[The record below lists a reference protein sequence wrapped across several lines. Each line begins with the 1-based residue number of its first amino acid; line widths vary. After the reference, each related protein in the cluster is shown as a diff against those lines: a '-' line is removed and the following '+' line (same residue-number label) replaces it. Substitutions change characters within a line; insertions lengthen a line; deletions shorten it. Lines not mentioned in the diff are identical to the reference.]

1 MSQTDRRLAAL
12 VEAGVTLAADLDLD
26 SLLLRIADLAREV
39 VGAGYAAVG
48 VVGPDKVLT
57 RFVYSGIDEA
67 TAEKIGPLPVGR
79 GVLGLLVDE
88 ARPLRLREI
97 GDHSKSFGFPA
108 NHPPMH
114 SFLGVP
120 IIVRGQ
126 IFGRLYMTEKDDA
139 SEFSKDDER
148 IALTLASQA
157 GVAIENARLYD
168 EVVSRGTELA
178 RRMAEMSSV
187 ERLADLLITES
198 TADTLLRTAAEEALK
213 LTGATRATV
222 SLLEK
227 STGDMIIHEAVG
239 DLDGG
244 SLVGAVMTA
253 GSSKA
258 HAVAGRLKA
267 EVVND
272 LHNDPEVH
280 PETIA
285 LLAKPRRG
293 TFVPLVVRGE
303 GVGVIAAYDRADDEP
318 FEESDLVIL
327 QVLANQVSIA
337 LENERLRDALR
348 DMAVL
353 EERERIS
360 KELHDGVI
368 QSIYSVGLSLQGS
381 LSMLERDPSM
391 SRKRI
396 DDAIGELDNVVRDVR
411 SYIFEL
417 QPKSVQERGFTAAIG
432 ELVKDFEVNTLAHAN
447 VRLDE
452 AVCSDLEEV
461 TKTHVV
467 QIVRE
472 VLSNIARHAKASEV
486 ELACAN
492 VDGWVELRI
501 DDNGVGFDPRSVER
515 GHGLTNIE
523 SRAATL
529 GGTIEIGALEPK
541 GTRHLLR
548 LPGGTDG

>member
-1 MSQTDRRLAAL
+1 MSQTERRLAAL
-12 VEAGVTLAADLDLD
+12 VEAGVALAADLDLD

-48 VVGPDKVLT
+48 VVGPDKALT

-67 TAEKIGPLPVGR
+67 MAEKIGPLPVGR

-97 GDHSKSFGFPA
+97 SDHPKSFGFPDH
-108 NHPPMH
+108 HPPMH

-139 SEFSKDDER
+139 AEFSKDDER

-168 EVVSRGTELA
+168 EVVSRGEELA

-187 ERLADLLITES
+187 ERLAGLLIKES
-198 TADTLLRTAAEEALK
+198 SSDTLLRTAAEEARK
-213 LTGATRATV
+213 LTGASRTTV
-222 SLLEK
+222 ALLDR
-227 STGDMIIHEAVG
+227 STGNMIIREAVG
-239 DLDGG
+239 HLDGR
-244 SLVGAVMTA
+244 SLVGAALRPGT
-253 GSSKA
+253 SKA
-258 HAVAGRLKA
+258 HAVAARLTA

-272 LHNDPEVH
+272 LGSDPEVH
-280 PETIA
+280 AETIA
-285 LLAKPRRG
+285 LLGAPRRG
-293 TFVPLVVRGE
+293 AFVPLVVRGE
-303 GVGVIAAYDRADDEP
+303 GIGAIAAYDRSDDEP
-318 FEESDLVIL
+318 FGESDLVIL
-327 QVLANQVSIA
+327 QVLANQVSVA
-337 LENERLRDALR
+337 LENERLREALR

-368 QSIYSVGLSLQGS
+368 QSIYSVGLALQGS
-381 LSMLERDPSM
+381 LSMLERDPEM

-396 DDAIGELDNVVRDVR
+396 DDSIAELDNVVRDVR

-417 QPKSVQERGFTAAIG
+417 QPKSVQERGFTAAIA

-447 VRLDE
+447 VEIDALASAELDQTTE
-452 AVCSDLEEV
+452 S
-461 TKTHVV
+461 HVV

-472 VLSNIARHAKASEV
+472 VLSNVARHAQASEI
-486 ELACAN
+486 ELACSL
-492 VDGWVELRI
+492 VEGRFELRI
-501 DDNGVGFDPRSVER
+501 DDNGVGFDPDSVAR

-529 GGTIEIGALEPK
+529 GGSIDIVPLEPR

-548 LPGGTDG
+548 LVRRSDA